1 MSRSPAPLWLFA
13 DQLGPHIH
21 SSPENAER
29 DVVLIESS
37 AALHR
42 RAGHRQKAHLLLS
55 GMRHLADELGDR
67 ARYIRGVGYRDVLA
81 ELPGPV
87 AVHEPTSRAAHE
99 FVHRL
104 ASEGLVS
111 EVLPNPSFALPRE
124 DFEQWASGHRSFR
137 METFY
142 REQRTRF
149 DVLMDG
155 DQPAGGT
162 WNFDHDNRKPPPK
175 RRTLGVDEPWW
186 PTEDAIDDEVRADL
200 DALNVSWTGVDGPR
214 LFAVTADE
222 AQAALRTFIDHR
234 LETFGPYEDAIMG
247 DDWTMSHS
255 LLSVPLNLSL
265 LDPLDVVHA
274 AERVAR
280 EGEVPLA
287 SAEGFI
293 RQILGWREFIWHLYW
308 HFGADYT
315 ANNELDATAPL
326 PDWFRHLDAEAVT
339 ARCLSD
345 ALSGVRDR
353 GWVHHIPRLMVLG
366 SHALQRG
373 YDPAELTAWF
383 TANFVDGYE
392 WVMPVNVVGMSQ
404 HADGGLMATKPY
416 TSGGAY
422 INKMSDHCSDCEF
435 DPKKRLG
442 DDACPFTA
450 GYWYFTHQHQKLLGD
465 NVRTRRQVS
474 NMNRL
479 SDLDAVI
486 EQERAR
492 DQF

>member
-1 MSRSPAPLWLFA
+1 
-13 DQLGPHIH
+13 
-21 SSPENAER
+21 
-29 DVVLIESS
+29 
-37 AALHR
+37 
-42 RAGHRQKAHLLLS
+42 
-55 GMRHLADELGDR
+55 MRHLADELGDR

-149 DVLMDG
+149 DVLMNG

-162 WNFDHDNRKPPPK
+162 WNYDHDNRKPPPK

-200 DALNVSWTGVDGPR
+200 DSLNVSWTGVDGPR

-274 AERVAR
+274 AERAAR
-280 EGEVPLA
+280 
-287 SAEGFI
+287 
-293 RQILGWREFIWHLYW
+293 
-308 HFGADYT
+308 
-315 ANNELDATAPL
+315 
-326 PDWFRHLDAEAVT
+326 
-339 ARCLSD
+339 
-345 ALSGVRDR
+345 
-353 GWVHHIPRLMVLG
+353 
-366 SHALQRG
+366 
-373 YDPAELTAWF
+373 
-383 TANFVDGYE
+383 
-392 WVMPVNVVGMSQ
+392 
-404 HADGGLMATKPY
+404 
-416 TSGGAY
+416 
-422 INKMSDHCSDCEF
+422 
-435 DPKKRLG
+435 
-442 DDACPFTA
+442 
-450 GYWYFTHQHQKLLGD
+450 
-465 NVRTRRQVS
+465 
-474 NMNRL
+474 
-479 SDLDAVI
+479 
-486 EQERAR
+486 RAR
-492 DQF
+492 YLWPVPKVSSGRSSAGASSSGTSIGISAPITPPTTNSTRPHLSRTGFDIWTRERSPLVVFPTHCPVFGTEAGFTTSRA